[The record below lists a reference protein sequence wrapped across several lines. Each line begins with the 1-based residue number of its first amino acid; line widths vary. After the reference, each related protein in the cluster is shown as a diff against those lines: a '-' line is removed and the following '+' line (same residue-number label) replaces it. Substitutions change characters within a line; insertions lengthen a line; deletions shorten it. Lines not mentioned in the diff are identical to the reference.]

1 MNTHMFREDFKKLCK
16 DTNLPHWFIVKKLG
30 LGGGLALL
38 WKEGV
43 DVRVINGSDNYI
55 LAKVVE
61 EDGSEWFL
69 TSFYGWPEVSQKPNS
84 WALLNHIKSFVYG
97 PRVCIRDFNAILSS
111 IEYLPW
117 STHG

>member
-1 MNTHMFREDFKKLCK
+1 MVCFLADTQMFKENFKKFYK
-16 DTNLPHWFIVKKLG
+16 DTNLPHQFIGKKLIMKRPG

-43 DVRVINGSDNYI
+43 DVRIINGSDNHI

-69 TSFYGWPEVSQKPNS
+69 TSFYG
-84 WALLNHIKSFVYG
+84 
-97 PRVCIRDFNAILSS
+97 
-111 IEYLPW
+111 
-117 STHG
+117 